1 MKQTRELMCDQMKS
15 PGKNY
20 FSRIITQDK
29 PQRQRQKHKWEET
42 EKQKDRQ
49 SEEVKIVLD
58 ANTTLTPQYTLSR
71 PLTPL
76 CFFLSLQLLCPGLS
90 IRHLIDL
97 KYNPSLWDSYGSS
110 AETQESARFY
120 ESD

>member
-1 MKQTRELMCDQMKS
+1 MKQTRELMCDQRKS
-15 PGKNY
+15 PGKNS
-20 FSRIITQDK
+20 FPRIITQDK
-29 PQRQRQKHKWEET
+29 PQRQRQSTNGKKPKNRKT
-42 EKQKDRQ
+42 DR

-58 ANTTLTPQYTLSR
+58 AITTLTPQYTLSR

-76 CFFLSLQLLCPGLS
+76 CFFLFLQLLCPGLS

-110 AETQESARFY
+110 AETRESARFY